1 MKTLYVVAA
10 VIVENNKIFSAQ
22 RPNKGE
28 VGLKWEFPGGKIE
41 PGEKEED
48 ALRREII
55 EEFDTTLKIGNK
67 ITTISHQYKD
77 FEIIMSAYLC
87 NILNGNLLLK
97 EHVDS
102 KWLTLETIKNVD
114 WAPADIPIVDELLKQ
129 EIFN

>member
-41 PGEKEED
+41 PGEKEQD
-48 ALRREII
+48 ALKREII

-77 FEIIMSAYLC
+77 FKIIMSAYLC
-87 NILNGNLLLK
+87 SILNGNLLLK
-97 EHVDS
+97 EHIDS
-102 KWLTLETIKNVD
+102 KWLTRDNIKNVD

-129 EIFN
+129 MILN